1 MRRELQLYI
10 QDTRVDL
17 FKDETVS
24 LTDSIKNVKDIKKVF
39 TTFTKTFT
47 LPASSTNNKLFKHN
61 YNFNI
66 EGGFDNRKKVDAKI
80 ELNHVPFRTGKIKL
94 EGVDLKEN
102 QAHTY
107 RVTFF
112 GNIVELKDKLG
123 EKKLSD
129 LDLTS
134 YNTEYNPTAIET
146 NLTSSNVASDD
157 IIAPLITHSQRLF
170 YNSDTSVDVADSGN
184 LHYHSGGGQHIK
196 GVKWNELKYALR
208 VNKIIEAIETDFNL
222 SFSSD
227 FFKNT
232 SLTEFDH
239 LYMWLHRKSGAVED
253 LSGSTTTFETI
264 VDGWTP
270 ATITDGIIKSTFGYE
285 YNLTATTFTT
295 NIPTFDNPTLPTT
308 TGLHDFYVQLETTD
322 TDAYD
327 VALQR
332 DGITVFSKTNHTGDI
347 KISADSS
354 DTHNF
359 TYAAGSYQVI
369 ITSTSQISFSGIF
382 WYSLFKYQ
390 SGTSNFTLFA
400 NSTNANTGAYNTN
413 SSFTFNVDKQIPDMK
428 IIDFLTG
435 LFKLFNLVA
444 YVESNVIQVKPLDTY
459 YSSFNTYD
467 ITQYTNVDKSQVNTA
482 LPFKEIIFEF
492 EDTDSFLANTFGE
505 LNNRKWGKIFYNEG
519 QDLAESEYKIQAP
532 FGHFLF
538 ERISDTAT
546 TNNQGQRNI
555 QWGYSVDS
563 NQDPYIGKPLLFYP
577 VYVTTGVI
585 SFVDA
590 VDINNVA
597 TSHKQI
603 TKVNIPSNTPSVS
616 SSTNDMQLNFNNEVN
631 EYTND
636 TTFVASLFEKYYSNY
651 IRSVFNVKQR
661 ITKVNARL
669 PMNILLNYSLADKFI
684 ISGKSYRINSI
695 TTNLT
700 TGEADIELLNIL

>member
-47 LPASSTNNKLFKHN
+47 LPASSTNNKLFQHN

-80 ELNHVPFRTGKIKL
+80 ELNHTPFRTGKIKL

-112 GNIVELKDKLG
+112 GDIVELKDKLG

-129 LDLTS
+129 LDLSS
-134 YNTEYNPTAIET
+134 YNTAYNPTDVET
-146 NLTSSNVASDD
+146 NLTTSDVATND

-170 YNSDTSVDVADSGN
+170 YNSNTSADVADTGN

-232 SLTEFDH
+232 SLTELDH

-264 VDGWTP
+264 IDGWTP
-270 ATITDGIIKSTFGYE
+270 ATISDGVIKLQFGYE

-295 NIPTFDNPTLPTT
+295 NIPTFDNPALPTS
-308 TGLHDFYVQLETTD
+308 TGLHDFYVQLQTSD

-327 VALQR
+327 VVLQR
-332 DGITVFSKTNHTGDI
+332 DGVTVFSKTNHTGDI

-359 TYAAGSYQVI
+359 AYASGSYQVI
-369 ITSTSQISFSGIF
+369 ITSTSQISFSDIF

-390 SGTSNFTLFA
+390 SGGASFNLFA
-400 NSTNANTGAYNTN
+400 NSTNAATGAYNTN

-444 YVESNVIQVKPLDTY
+444 YVENNIIQVKPLDTY
-459 YSSFNTYD
+459 YSTSNTYD
-467 ITQYTNVDKSQVNTA
+467 ITEYTNVDKSQVNTA

-546 TNNQGQRNI
+546 TNNEGQKNI

-577 VYVTTGVI
+577 VKTNTGGI

-597 TSHKQI
+597 TSHKSI
-603 TKVNIPSNTPSVS
+603 TNVNIPSNTPSLIS
-616 SSTNDMQLNFNNEVN
+616 GLNDMQLNFNREVN

-636 TTFVASLFEKYYSNY
+636 STFADSLFEKYYSNY
-651 IRSVFNVKQR
+651 IKSVFNVKQR

-669 PMNILLNYSLADKFI
+669 PMNILLNYSLADKFV
-684 ISGKSYRINSI
+684 ISGKSYRINTI